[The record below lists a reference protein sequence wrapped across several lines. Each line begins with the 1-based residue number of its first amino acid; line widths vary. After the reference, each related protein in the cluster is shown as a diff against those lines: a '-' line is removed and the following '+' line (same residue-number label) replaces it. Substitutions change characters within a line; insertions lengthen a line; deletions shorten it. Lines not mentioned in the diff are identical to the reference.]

1 MTAADLRLLVDLQAS
16 QSIAHGERGIARYS
30 IELTR
35 ALLRHGAAGS
45 PLPIDAITLNPNLP
59 NPRRLPVDL
68 ATSPL
73 LLFATARTMAD
84 AHRRGPFAYVVMS
97 PIELDL
103 PAPLVLSRAGLDRA
117 DALVVV
123 LYDLIPLIFAE
134 RYLADQRVREPY
146 LARLSVIRDADLVL
160 AISEHTRRDAIEH
173 LGLAADRVVAI
184 GGGVADSFV
193 PAGPSDDPLAV
204 VRERL
209 PASRGEFVLTVAGD
223 EWRKNTEA
231 LIDAYGRL
239 SAELR
244 ATHQLVIA
252 CAVSAEGERAWRAHA
267 TRAGLQAD
275 ELIITGYVDDA
286 LLRALYQATKLFVFP
301 SLYEGYGLPALEAAR
316 CGAPVITSNNS
327 SLPEILDL
335 AESTFAPDDVD
346 AMSERMQAGLTDA
359 ALRARLIAAGARSGT
374 RNTWDAV
381 ADRAV
386 DAVRRLA
393 IRTSSRPRA
402 TLRPRIAVVGPLPPV
417 ESGIALYNDRVLRA
431 FAGSDVDLELFV
443 EAPAGVGRIEAPI
456 DVPCYPIDAL
466 GARLDP
472 HDYDTILYT
481 IGNSGC
487 HVRTFDLARRVP
499 GVVWLHDAYLIG
511 LHLEWALWQIRS
523 RGRATD
529 VLTIFR
535 EEIASLYG
543 GRVAA
548 EHVLVEP
555 LSHRAFVERQV
566 YLNAGLVRC
575 ARHLVLNSELAH
587 AMVRFDAGPDGVLP
601 PTTILHHAIPHE
613 AVLPL
618 LKSVPTRERPLVVAL
633 GVVHAIKRPDIV
645 LRAVATLGLE
655 VDLAF
660 VGPCEPDVAQWLRA
674 LADDLGLRDRVT
686 ITGFVD
692 VPRYAQWISEAMVA
706 VQLRDVSFGE
716 SSGAVHDAIAARL
729 PVITSIASAAE
740 LPADVVAMVADDC
753 SVDDLVATM
762 RRIVDDPNTRA
773 RMRAACDAY
782 ASTWTF
788 TRVATEIKH
797 VLLTDAWSRS

>member
-1 MTAADLRLLVDLQAS
+1 MTVADLRLLVDLQAA
-16 QSIAHGERGIARYS
+16 QSVAHGERGIARYS

-35 ALLRHGAAGS
+35 ALLREGA
-45 PLPIDAITLNPNLP
+45 PIDAITLNPNLP
-59 NPRRLPVDL
+59 NPRRLPIDL

-73 LLFATARTMAD
+73 LQFATARTMAD
-84 AHRRGPFAYVVMS
+84 SHRRGPFAYVVMS

-103 PAPLVLSRAGLDRA
+103 PAPLVLSRAGLDRS
-117 DALVVV
+117 DSLVVV
-123 LYDLIPLIFAE
+123 LYDLIPLIFAD
-134 RYLADQRVREPY
+134 RYLADPRVREPY
-146 LARLSVIRDADLVL
+146 LARLSLIRDADLVL
-160 AISEHTRRDAIEH
+160 AVSEHTRRDAIEY
-173 LGLAADRVVAI
+173 LGIAPDRVVAI
-184 GGGVADSFV
+184 GGGVADTFV
-193 PAGPSDDPLAV
+193 PAGHNDDPGAL

-209 PASRGEFVLTVAGD
+209 PAVRGDFVLTVAGD

-231 LIDAYGRL
+231 LIDAYGRM
-239 SAELR
+239 APELR
-244 ATHQLVIA
+244 AAHQLVIA
-252 CAVSAEGERAWRAHA
+252 CAVSLEGERAWRSHA
-267 TRAGLQAD
+267 ARAGVQAD
-275 ELIITGYVDDA
+275 QLVITGYIDDA
-286 LLRALYQATKLFVFP
+286 LLRALYQATSLFVFP
-301 SLYEGYGLPALEAAR
+301 SRYEGYGLPALEAAR

-327 SLPEILDL
+327 TLPEVLDL

-346 AMSERMQAGLTDA
+346 AIAERMHAGLTDA
-359 ALRARLIAAGARSGT
+359 GLRARLLEAGARAGT

-381 ADRAV
+381 ADRAIN
-386 DAVRRLA
+386 AFRELAPRTTSRRRK
-393 IRTSSRPRA
+393 I
-402 TLRPRIAVVGPLPPV
+402 LRPRIAVIGPLPPV

-431 FAGSDVDLELFV
+431 LSWSDVDLELFV
-443 EAPAGVGRIEAPI
+443 EAPAGVGRTEPPI

-466 GARLDP
+466 GTRLDP

-481 IGNSGC
+481 IGNSAC

-535 EEIASLYG
+535 EEIALLYA
-543 GRVAA
+543 GRVPA

-555 LSHRAFVERQV
+555 LSHHAFVERQV
-566 YLNAGLVRC
+566 YLNAGLVRR
-575 ARHLVLNSELAH
+575 ARHLVLNSELARD
-587 AMVRFDAGPDGVLP
+587 MVQFDAGPDGVLA
-601 PTTILHHAIPHE
+601 PTTILHHAIPHA

-618 LKSVPTRERPLVVAL
+618 PHSVSNRARRLVVAL
-633 GVVHAIKRPDIV
+633 GVVHAIKRPDV
-645 LRAVATLGLE
+645 VMRAVALLGLD

-660 VGPCEPDVAQWLRA
+660 VGPCEPDVARWLQA

-692 VPRYAQWISEAMVA
+692 VPTYAQWISEATLA
-706 VQLRDVSFGE
+706 LQLRDVSFGE

-762 RRIVDDPNTRA
+762 RRIVDDPDTQR

-788 TRVATEIKH
+788 TRVATEIKR
-797 VLLTDAWSRS
+797 VLLADAWSRG